1 MSIFKETFKK
11 FVRKQL
17 RIREAVL
24 GADNSGGS
32 RLDATNVDMSSI
44 GEKDVTV
51 DPAAFYTNTLN
62 RQCTIRMSS
71 GVDLRADN
79 EIVFNKKEFP
89 QALIDE
95 GLAQRYVL
103 QGGTAITFGDT
114 TKEKIEVE
122 ENGETK
128 ETTKTTYDYK
138 HGTRQGFSHNS
149 GYGSAYG
156 DPLIRAEAENEFG
169 IVPMPGIIDMDVK
182 TKSAYGSLKEAK
194 VNFVCYNLRQ
204 LEILELLYMRPGYPV
219 LLEWAWTP
227 YINNEGKRKN
237 LGDDI
242 PLTINEC
249 WDHDST
255 LA

>member
-122 ENGETK
+122 ENGELK
-128 ETTKTTYDYK
+128 
-138 HGTRQGFSHNS
+138 
-149 GYGSAYG
+149 
-156 DPLIRAEAENEFG
+156 
-169 IVPMPGIIDMDVK
+169 M
-182 TKSAYGSLKEAK
+182 SLE
-194 VNFVCYNLRQ
+194 
-204 LEILELLYMRPGYPV
+204 
-219 LLEWAWTP
+219 
-227 YINNEGKRKN
+227 
-237 LGDDI
+237 
-242 PLTINEC
+242 
-249 WDHDST
+249 
-255 LA
+255 